1 MIDKDYETEAAKT
14 DEDVVIEIANDNS
27 NDCTQLPTTTPDI
40 SFTSLSALAS
50 ADTQSNL
57 DTLINLISETES
69 DSENTQ
75 LNDNTNIVDNIHFK
89 SLADASF
96 TSLDDGKRKRK
107 SHSRGCAC
115 CEKVLSFI
123 IFIYV

>member
-1 MIDKDYETEAAKT
+1 MVDKYYETETEAAKT

-27 NDCTQLPTTTPDI
+27 NDCTQLPATTPVI
-40 SFTSLSALAS
+40 SFTSSSSSALPP

-57 DTLINLISETES
+57 DTLISLISETES

-75 LNDNTNIVDNIHFK
+75 LNDNTNIANTDNIHFK

-96 TSLDDGKRKRK
+96 TSLDDGRRKRK

-115 CEKVLSFI
+115 CEKVTI
-123 IFIYV
+123 